1 MQLRERENRFL
12 RFRTMFYLSMPLH
25 QKIKGLTSVRKRR
38 ICVIR
43 QTIHSS
49 FDWYMAWQLSTVDK
63 IDGTERGG
71 WGRLTSQQ
79 YNSLN
84 RFLIENGVPD

>member
-1 MQLRERENRFL
+1 M
-12 RFRTMFYLSMPLH
+12 
-25 QKIKGLTSVRKRR
+25 
-38 ICVIR
+38 IR